1 VFPSSFIDA
10 AHQSTSIFKVSGFL
24 TFYVGFG
31 YITKHNALI
40 TTLITFGGFF
50 IVFNKSNYFLF
61 KTFKAY
67 YAALKAGIA

>member
-1 VFPSSFIDA
+1 MLPNNFIEA
-10 AHQSTSIFKVSGFL
+10 AHQSTYIFKVSGFF

-31 YITKHNALI
+31 YITKHNAFI

-61 KTFKAY
+61 KTFKAS
-67 YAALKAGIA
+67 